1 MQIDI
6 KSDIDKLK
14 KDLTSIQKKQIPAA
28 TQWALNN
35 TAKKVKA
42 AEVREIKKVFNRPT
56 RFTQNSLW
64 IKWARK
70 TKLQAL
76 VKLKDEAF
84 KGNPAAK
91 FLQPE
96 IEGGARRHKGFE
108 KLLISK
114 GQMPRNMY
122 AIPSRTIKKNQ
133 YGNVSNGVIQK
144 ILSGLSS
151 QRDTYQNAH
160 SGSKRSKTAGKFF
173 SGVIG
178 HTHGIWDIGRLQR
191 GLPAL
196 LFIFVTGA
204 PRYRARFNFQ
214 RVAKKT
220 IGIVFKREFK
230 KTMAKALATAR

>member
-1 MQIDI
+1 MNISI

-14 KDLTSIQKKQIPAA
+14 KDLTTLQKKQIPAA
-28 TQWALNN
+28 TQWALNG

-42 AEVREIKKVFNRPT
+42 AEQREIKRVFNSPT
-56 RFTQNSLW
+56 RFTVNSLW

-70 TKLQAL
+70 SKLEAL
-76 VKLKDEAF
+76 VKLKDEAY

-91 FLQPE
+91 YLQSE

-108 KLLISK
+108 KLLIAK

-151 QRDTYQNAH
+151 QRDVYQNARK
-160 SGSKRSKTAGKFF
+160 GSSRSKTLGKYFAGIVG
-173 SGVIG
+173 S
-178 HTHGIWDIGRLQR
+178 THGIWDVARLHKGQ
-191 GLPAL
+191 PAL
-196 LFIFVTGA
+196 LFLFVTGA
-204 PRYRARFNFQ
+204 PNYRKRFDFQ
-214 RVAKKT
+214 RVAQKT
-220 IGIVFKREFK
+220 IKTVFTREFDK
-230 KTMAKALATAR
+230 SLKKALATAR